1 MSSYEIKFTKEAFK
15 DTKKLSPALKK
26 KLKTILMNR
35 IAVEPYTGKKLVGDL
50 KNFYSVRLN
59 YSDRII
65 YSINE
70 DSHTI
75 FIHRTRTHY
84 GD

>member
-26 KLKTILMNR
+26 KLKTILVNR

>member
-50 KNFYSVRLN
+50 KNFYSVKLN

>member
-35 IAVEPYTGKKLVGDL
+35 IAVEPYTGKKLVSDL
-50 KNFYSVRLN
+50 KNFYSVKLN